1 MNSGDFIDAK
11 LLLVDDER
19 KNLDVLIGV
28 LEPLGYDIVVALEG
42 ATALDLARQVSP
54 DLILLDVMMPGID
67 GYETCKKLK
76 ADPVTQ
82 SIPVIFLTAKVETED
97 IVKGF
102 ELGAADYVFKP
113 FKAPELLARVTTHLE
128 LKFGR
133 EKLEGALREL
143 RVAQDHLV
151 MQEKMAALGKLV
163 AGVSHELNTPM
174 GSVLSMR
181 DTLSLAIA
189 KLEGL
194 MGATLPE
201 AFASDQTLQRI
212 FKVIA
217 DANQV
222 IGAGVDRVSEIVR
235 SLRNFSRLDEAEF
248 QRVDIHEGIESTLT
262 LLGSR
267 IGDDIS
273 VVKEYAHLE
282 RVYCS
287 PRQLN
292 QVFMHLLQNAI
303 EAIDGSGTITIRT
316 GGTDDGK
323 SSPGGERPS

>member
-1 MNSGDFIDAK
+1 M
-11 LLLVDDER
+11 
-19 KNLDVLIGV
+19 
-28 LEPLGYDIVVALEG
+28 
-42 ATALDLARQVSP
+42 
-54 DLILLDVMMPGID
+54 
-67 GYETCKKLK
+67 
-76 ADPVTQ
+76 
-82 SIPVIFLTAKVETED
+82 
-97 IVKGF
+97 
-102 ELGAADYVFKP
+102 
-113 FKAPELLARVTTHLE
+113 
-128 LKFGR
+128 
-133 EKLEGALREL
+133 LR
-143 RVAQDHLV
+143 RRA
-151 MQEKMAALGKLV
+151 
-163 AGVSHELNTPM
+163 
-174 GSVLSMR
+174 
-181 DTLSLAIA
+181 
-189 KLEGL
+189 
-194 MGATLPE
+194 
-201 AFASDQTLQRI
+201 QTLQRI

-316 GGTDDGK
+316 GGTDDGIYIRV
-323 SSPGGERPS
+323 SDTGRGIPTDQLERIFDFDFRATGERMKMGFGLATDYRIVQDHHGEIHMESEVGKGTDVTVSLPIEMVSEST